1 MTKLATNYLT
11 REGNDGVSYTIAAR
25 QRCSGLT
32 RLEDDGNVGGVEEL
46 DGVGRVLATVASGLD
61 REVDAESLRKG
72 NFIINQVQL
81 GSIRR

>member
-1 MTKLATNYLT
+1 MMASWLLLYH
-11 REGNDGVSYTIAAR
+11 SCSAR
-25 QRCSGLT
+25 VLRTSGLT

-61 REVDAESLRKG
+61 REVDAESLRKR
-72 NFIINQVQL
+72 NLIINQAKL